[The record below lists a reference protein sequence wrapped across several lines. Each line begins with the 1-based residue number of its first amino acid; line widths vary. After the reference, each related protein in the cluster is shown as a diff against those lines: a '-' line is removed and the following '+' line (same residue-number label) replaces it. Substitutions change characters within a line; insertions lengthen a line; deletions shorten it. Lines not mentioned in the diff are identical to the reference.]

1 MLNDNLRVV
10 KSQIKPHFAGYSLID
25 YLVEK
30 FPYNDREGWLL
41 IIANKQIHLNGEV
54 AGSTDTIKS
63 DDILEYFHQN
73 HSEPEVDS
81 DFRIIFESDNYLVID
96 KPGNLPVHPA
106 GKFFHNT
113 LWSILKKDGY
123 KPHFINRL
131 DRETSG
137 LILVALNKD
146 TASALG
152 KQIQEK
158 KVFKKYLALVEGE
171 FPESIDAKGYL
182 EKDWGSEI
190 EKKLIFKADPDF
202 EKHGKNGVHSFFEKK
217 QCKNGLSLLECV
229 IETGRMHQIRAT
241 LKSLG
246 FPLAGDKIYGVD
258 ESFYLKFIHKKMTEE
273 DWGILRMKR
282 QALHAHTLR
291 FLDPVSRKEVEYV
304 SKMPQDMCEVF
315 DLI

>member
-10 KSQIKPHFAGYSLID
+10 KSQIKPHFAGYFLID

-41 IIANKQIHLNGEV
+41 IIADKRIHLNGEV
-54 AGSTDTIKS
+54 AGSTHSLKC
-63 DDILEYFHQN
+63 DDVLEYYHQN
-73 HSEPEVDS
+73 HPEPEVDLNY
-81 DFRIIFESDNYLVID
+81 RIIFECENYLVID

-113 LWSILKKDGY
+113 LWSILKKEGY

-158 KVFKKYLALVEGE
+158 KIYKKYLALVECE
-171 FPESIDAKGYL
+171 FPERIDAEGYL
-182 EKDWGSEI
+182 EKDWSSEI
-190 EKKLIFKADPDF
+190 EKKLVFKEDSDF
-202 EKHGKNGVHSFFEKK
+202 EKHGKNGVRSLFEKK
-217 QCKNGLSLLECV
+217 QYKNGMTLLECV

-246 FPLAGDKIYGVD
+246 FPLVGDKIYGVD
-258 ESFYLKFIHKKMTEE
+258 ESFYLKFIHKKMSDE
-273 DWGILRMKR
+273 DWERLRMKR
-282 QALHAHTLR
+282 QALHAHILK
-291 FLDPVSRKEVEYV
+291 FIDPYSGNEVEYE
-304 SKMPQDMCEVF
+304 SEIPQDICGVF
-315 DLI
+315 ELK